1 LTNNSKSQ
9 AERSAKNKEPGSQ
22 IGFGQADKNQSS

>member
-1 LTNNSKSQ
+1 LINNSKSQ
-9 AERSAKNKEPGSQ
+9 AEKGAKNKEPSSQ